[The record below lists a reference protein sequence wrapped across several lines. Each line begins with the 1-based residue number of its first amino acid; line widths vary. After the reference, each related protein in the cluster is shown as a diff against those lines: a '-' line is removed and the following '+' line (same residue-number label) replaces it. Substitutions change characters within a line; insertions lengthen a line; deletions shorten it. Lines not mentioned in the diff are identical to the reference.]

1 MATMSTLCTVS
12 TVCTVS
18 TLPSNPK
25 GLTKSVELIK
35 NFKDHLSQ
43 ILTIKFL
50 SVLIISFPSAIIAE
64 YLNIPLAWFLGPMII
79 TSIAA
84 LSGLK
89 IIMPKI
95 VLSFILIIL
104 GLHIGNYIDQNLFN
118 QMLDWIWTSLIML
131 IYIII
136 CILVVAKYLQKFASY
151 GEKASIFSAAP
162 GALGP
167 LMILAESEKTD
178 LSQVATSHLIRLIII
193 ITIIPLIIVNNTE
206 NDILLNYDFNYL
218 AQNHFNLILLI
229 FASLFFIIVFDK
241 IRIPAALLSGTLFA
255 SGLLQITDIASYKL
269 PDETV
274 NFCLLI
280 LGSSVGCRFAE
291 KTVKEIANN
300 SLHSI
305 VATTILVVL
314 GLVAA
319 YVATFFVETNILTLI
334 LSFSPGG
341 IYEVAVIAIAFD
353 LDPDFVAFHHI
364 IRLLF
369 ILFTV
374 PICLRVIEKIK
385 K

>member
-1 MATMSTLCTVS
+1 ML
-12 TVCTVS
+12 
-18 TLPSNPK
+18 K
-25 GLTKSVELIK
+25 
-35 NFKDHLSQ
+35 Q
-43 ILTIKFL
+43 INQIFTIKFI
-50 SVLIISFPSAIIAE
+50 SVLIISFPSAIIAD
-64 YLNIPLAWFLGPMII
+64 YFNIPLAWFLGPMIF

-118 QMLDWIWTSLIML
+118 QITNWIWTSLIML

-136 CILVVAKYLQKFASY
+136 CILIVAKYLQKFAGY

-167 LMILAESEKTD
+167 LMILAENEKTD

-193 ITIIPLIIVNNTE
+193 ITVIPFIIVNNTG
-206 NDILLNYDFNYL
+206 NDILLNDDFNYL
-218 AQNHFNLILLI
+218 GQNHLNLIILI
-229 FASLFFIIVFDK
+229 LSSLFFIFVFDK
-241 IRIPAALLSGTLFA
+241 IRVPAALLSGTLFA

-280 LGSSVGCRFAE
+280 LGSSIGCRFAE

-305 VATTILVVL
+305 VATTILVLL
-314 GLVAA
+314 GLLSA
-319 YVATFFVETNILTLI
+319 YVATFFVDTNILTLI

-369 ILFTV
+369 ILFAV
-374 PICLRVIEKIK
+374 PIFLRVLEKIK

>member
-1 MATMSTLCTVS
+1 MFT
-12 TVCTVS
+12 
-18 TLPSNPK
+18 
-25 GLTKSVELIK
+25 
-35 NFKDHLSQ
+35 Q
-43 ILTIKFL
+43 INQIFSIKFIT
-50 SVLIISFPSAIIAE
+50 VLIISTPSAIVAD
-64 YLNIPLAWFLGPMII
+64 YFNIPLAWFLGPMIV

-118 QMLDWIWTSLIML
+118 QMINWIWTSLIML

-136 CILVVAKYLQKFASY
+136 CILVVSKYLQKFSGY
-151 GEKASIFSAAP
+151 DKKASIFSAAP

-193 ITIIPLIIVNNTE
+193 ITVIPFIIVNNT
-206 NDILLNYDFNYL
+206 NTDTLLIEKFDYMS
-218 AQNHFNLILLI
+218 QNHINLILLVSV
-229 FASLFFIIVFDK
+229 SLFFIFIFDK
-241 IRIPAALLSGTLFA
+241 IKVPAALLSGTLFA

-280 LGSSVGCRFAE
+280 LGSSVGCKFAE

-314 GLVAA
+314 GLLAA
-319 YVATFFVETNILTLI
+319 YVSTFFVDTNILTLM

-374 PICLRVIEKIK
+374 PIILRIFDKIK

>member
-1 MATMSTLCTVS
+1 MQNKQAI
-12 TVCTVS
+12 
-18 TLPSNPK
+18 PFNK
-25 GLTKSVELIK
+25 E
-35 NFKDHLSQ
+35 NFNQ
-43 ILTIKFL
+43 ILSKEFAW
-50 SVLIISFPSAIIAE
+50 VIIVSIPGAFIAD
-64 YLNIPLAWFLGPMII
+64 YFNVPLAWFLGPMII

-89 IIMPKI
+89 ILMPKI

-136 CILVVAKYLQKFASY
+136 CILVVAKYLQKFANY

-167 LMILAESEKTD
+167 LMILAENEKTD

-193 ITIIPLIIVNNTE
+193 ITVIPFIIVNNTNVE
-206 NDILLNYDFNYL
+206 TLLIDDFNYM
-218 AQNHFNLILLI
+218 AQNHINLILLI
-229 FASLFFIIVFDK
+229 IASLFFIFVFDK
-241 IRIPAALLSGTLFA
+241 IKIPAALLSGTLFA

-269 PDETV
+269 PDETI

-280 LGSSVGCRFAE
+280 LGASVGCRFAE

-305 VATTILVVL
+305 VATTILVAL

-374 PICLRVIEKIK
+374 PLYLRLLEKIK

>member
-1 MATMSTLCTVS
+1 MLKQINQIFTV
-12 TVCTVS
+12 
-18 TLPSNPK
+18 
-25 GLTKSVELIK
+25 
-35 NFKDHLSQ
+35 
-43 ILTIKFL
+43 KFI
-50 SVLIISFPSAIIAE
+50 SVLIIAFPSAIFAE

-118 QMLDWIWTSLIML
+118 QMFDWIWTSLIML

-136 CILVVAKYLQKFASY
+136 CILVVAKYLQKFAGD

-167 LMILAESEKTD
+167 LMILAENEKTD

-193 ITIIPLIIVNNTE
+193 ITVIPFIIVNNTD
-206 NDILLNYDFNYL
+206 NNVLLNDNFNYL
-218 AQNHFNLILLI
+218 AQNHLNLILLI
-229 FASLFFIIVFDK
+229 AASLF
-241 IRIPAALLSGTLFA
+241 SGTLFA

-305 VATTILVVL
+305 VATTILVLL

-319 YVATFFVETNILTLI
+319 YIATFFVDTNILTLI

-374 PICLRVIEKIK
+374 PVFLRVLEKIK

>member
-1 MATMSTLCTVS
+1 MNL
-12 TVCTVS
+12 
-18 TLPSNPK
+18 
-25 GLTKSVELIK
+25 LIK

-43 ILTIKFL
+43 ILKIKFI

-64 YLNIPLAWFLGPMII
+64 YLSIPLAWFLGPMII

-89 IIMPKI
+89 IMMPKI

-104 GLHIGNYIDQNLFN
+104 GLHIGNYIDQNLFD
-118 QMLDWIWTSLIML
+118 QMINWIWTSLIML

-136 CILVVAKYLQKFASY
+136 CILIVAKYLKKFANY

-167 LMILAESEKTD
+167 LMILAENEKTD

-193 ITIIPLIIVNNTE
+193 ITVIPFIIVNNSD
-206 NDILLNYDFNYL
+206 NNILLNNDINYID
-218 AQNHFNLILLI
+218 QNHLNLILLI
-229 FASLFFIIVFDK
+229 IASLFFIFIFDK

-269 PDETV
+269 PDETI

-319 YVATFFVETNILTLI
+319 YLATFFVETNILTLI

-374 PICLRVIEKIK
+374 PLYLRLLEKIK
-385 K
+385 

>member
-1 MATMSTLCTVS
+1 M
-12 TVCTVS
+12 
-18 TLPSNPK
+18 
-25 GLTKSVELIK
+25 
-35 NFKDHLSQ
+35 LSPINQ
-43 ILTIKFL
+43 IFSIKFIT
-50 SVLIISFPSAIIAE
+50 VLIISVPSAVITD
-64 YLNIPLAWFLGPMII
+64 YFNIPLAWFLGPMIV

-89 IIMPKI
+89 ILMPKI

-118 QMLDWIWTSLIML
+118 QMINWIWTSFIML

-136 CILVVAKYLQKFASY
+136 CILVVAKYLQKFSGY
-151 GEKASIFSAAP
+151 SKKASIFSAAP

-167 LMILAESEKTD
+167 LMILAENEKTD

-193 ITIIPLIIVNNTE
+193 ITVIPFIIVNNT
-206 NDILLNYDFNYL
+206 NTDVLVIDNFDYMS
-218 AQNHFNLILLI
+218 QNHLNLILLI
-229 FASLFFIIVFDK
+229 IASLFFILIFDK
-241 IRIPAALLSGTLFA
+241 IKVPAALLSGTLFA
-255 SGLLQITDIASYKL
+255 SGLLQITDIASYRL

-280 LGSSVGCRFAE
+280 LGSSVGCKFAE

-314 GLVAA
+314 GLLAA
-319 YVATFFVETNILTLI
+319 YVATFFVDTNILTLI

-374 PICLRVIEKIK
+374 PIILRIFDKIK

>member
-1 MATMSTLCTVS
+1 MYKIINL
-12 TVCTVS
+12 
-18 TLPSNPK
+18 NR
-25 GLTKSVELIK
+25 E
-35 NFKDHLSQ
+35 NLSQ
-43 ILTIKFL
+43 LISKKFL
-50 SVLIISFPSAIIAE
+50 ILFLIGVPSSLIAE
-64 YLNIPLAWFLGPMII
+64 YFNIPLAWFLGPMIV
-79 TSIAA
+79 TSVAA

-89 IIMPKI
+89 VIMPKI
-95 VLSFILIIL
+95 ALSFILIIL
-104 GLHIGNYIDQNLFN
+104 GLHIGNYIDENLFN
-118 QMLDWIWTSLIML
+118 QMINWIWTSVIML

-136 CILVVAKYLQKFASY
+136 CILIVAKYLQKFSGY
-151 GEKASIFSAAP
+151 SKKASIFSAAP

-167 LMILAESEKTD
+167 LMILAENEKTD

-193 ITIIPLIIVNNTE
+193 ITVIPFIIVSNTSSE
-206 NDILLNYDFNYL
+206 ILILDEFNYL
-218 AQNHFNLILLI
+218 DQNHVHLVLLLI
-229 FASLFFIIVFDK
+229 ASFFFIFIFEK
-241 IRIPAALLSGTLFA
+241 IKIPAALLSGTLFA
-255 SGLLQITDIASYKL
+255 SGLLQITDIATYKL
-269 PDETV
+269 PDETI

-280 LGSSVGCRFAE
+280 LGSSVGCRFAK

-305 VATTILVVL
+305 VATTILVLL

-319 YVATFFVETNILTLI
+319 YVATFFVDTNILTLI
-334 LSFSPGG
+334 LSFCPGG

-374 PICLRVIEKIK
+374 PVFLKILEKVK

>member
-1 MATMSTLCTVS
+1 ML
-12 TVCTVS
+12 
-18 TLPSNPK
+18 K
-25 GLTKSVELIK
+25 
-35 NFKDHLSQ
+35 Q
-43 ILTIKFL
+43 INQIFTIKFI
-50 SVLIISFPSAIIAE
+50 SVLIISFPSAIIAD
-64 YLNIPLAWFLGPMII
+64 YFDIPLAWFLGPMIV

-89 IIMPKI
+89 IFMPKI
-95 VLSFILIIL
+95 VLSFILMIL

-118 QMLDWIWTSLIML
+118 QISNWIWTSLIML
-131 IYIII
+131 VYIII
-136 CILVVAKYLQKFASY
+136 CILIVAKYLQKFAGY
-151 GEKASIFSAAP
+151 GKKASIFSAAP

-167 LMILAESEKTD
+167 LMILAENEKTD

-193 ITIIPLIIVNNTE
+193 ITVIPFIVVSNTG
-206 NDILLNYDFNYL
+206 NDVLLDNDFNYL
-218 AQNHFNLILLI
+218 GQNHLNLFLLI
-229 FASLFFIIVFDK
+229 FASLFFIFVFDK
-241 IRIPAALLSGTLFA
+241 IRVPAALLSGTLFA

-269 PDETV
+269 PNETV

-305 VATTILVVL
+305 IATTILVAL
-314 GLVAA
+314 GLFAA
-319 YVATFFVETNILTLI
+319 YVATFFVDTNILTLI

-374 PICLRVIEKIK
+374 PIFLKVLEKIK

>member
-1 MATMSTLCTVS
+1 MD
-12 TVCTVS
+12 
-18 TLPSNPK
+18 
-25 GLTKSVELIK
+25 KSVIIFYYSS
-35 NFKDHLSQ
+35 FKQLFSKKFISV
-43 ILTIKFL
+43 ILVSI
-50 SVLIISFPSAIIAE
+50 PSAIVAD
-64 YLNIPLAWFLGPMII
+64 YFNIPLAWMLGPMII

-84 LSGLK
+84 LAGLK

-95 VLSFILIIL
+95 ALSSILIIL
-104 GLHIGNYIDQNLFN
+104 GLHIGNYIDENLFN
-118 QMLDWIWTSLIML
+118 QMINWIWTSLIML
-131 IYIII
+131 IYIIV
-136 CILVVAKYLQKFASY
+136 CILIVAKYLQKFSGY
-151 GEKASIFSAAP
+151 SEKASIFSAAP

-167 LMILAESEKTD
+167 LMILAENEKTD

-193 ITIIPLIIVNNTE
+193 ITVIPFIIVNNTSSE
-206 NDILLNYDFNYL
+206 
-218 AQNHFNLILLI
+218 ILLI
-229 FASLFFIIVFDK
+229 DEFNYMSQNHINLFLLVAASLFFIFIFDK
-241 IRIPAALLSGTLFA
+241 IKIPAALLSGTLFA

-269 PDETV
+269 PDASI

-280 LGSSVGCRFAE
+280 LGASVGCRFAE

-300 SLHSI
+300 SLHSV
-305 VATTILVVL
+305 VATTILVLL

-319 YVATFFVETNILTLI
+319 YVATFFVDTNILTLI

-369 ILFTV
+369 ILFTG
-374 PICLRVIEKIK
+374 PIFLKILEKLK